1 MATYQVEW
9 KPSALR
15 ELKRLDRQIVSR
27 IVTAIDSL
35 SVDPFPPGI
44 KKLHGGDR
52 SYRMRVGDY
61 RVIYEIASSRLVI
74 EVIRV
79 RHRKDAYRK

>member
-1 MATYQVEW
+1 MATYQIEW
-9 KPSALR
+9 KRSALR

-35 SVDPFPPGI
+35 SANPFPPGI

>member
-1 MATYQVEW
+1 MATYQIEW

-15 ELKRLDRQIVSR
+15 ELKRLDRQIVPR
-27 IVTAIDSL
+27 IVSAIESL
-35 SVDPFPPGI
+35 AEDPFPAQI
-44 KKLHGGDR
+44 KKLHGGEH

-61 RVIYEIASSRLVI
+61 RVIYEVFSGRLVVQ
-74 EVIRV
+74 VIRV

>member
-1 MATYQVEW
+1 MATYQIEW

-27 IVTAIDSL
+27 IVGAVDTL
-35 SVDPFPPGI
+35 SINPFSSGI
-44 KKLHGGDR
+44 KKLHGGER

-61 RVIYEIASSRLVI
+61 RVIYEVFSGRLVV

-79 RHRKDAYRK
+79 RHRKDVYRK